1 VFDIPDS
8 SHEAGSCS
16 VGCSATDSE
25 LKFYVDFRR
34 HDSYLGEYG
43 FDWMRSSYKY
53 SSEKFSDLKTEYA
66 LSTKE
71 PRPQFQQ
78 PLTKIEGEDYFVPWL
93 SFLPNSDIG
102 VEIKLS
108 LKIHFLKGEAEPDDV
123 IILSAN
129 NANISFSE
137 PVIKLENYFV
147 DPLSDRNKD
156 AKVLEKWRSRIF
168 KKESFSYE
176 QLLTMIDDCNNE
188 LILPINHKS
197 FYTNEYEDS
206 KHYKNLVNTLK
217 KLKLII
223 NSGTQKEINK
233 ATKEQQKL
241 EKNILKYQK
250 LEILNGMTRLIE
262 GGREAVGSV
271 EVILTCYGPLDKHT
285 LITASDKTNKPVGYL
300 KVLKNS
306 NHKDFS
312 FEITPIRVLR
322 SNTINEAG
330 QLIEDK
336 KSKSDLSVIKN
347 GYIGN
352 KKLESFLN
360 GSALNQALLKSIIT
374 KQYKIFIDEADWIK
388 KFYIIRNKQGSLVFN
403 ETFDNKIHESVMK
416 SVCSQH
422 KEFSKRRGGIYV
434 SYAIG
439 YG

>member
-1 VFDIPDS
+1 MVYEVEYILFALVCMSAEDDCQTFVGRDDVDNILLDEELDNKEKTIKLSELTAIDVKKVDATWKINREKIVFDIPDS

-300 KVLKNS
+300 KVLK
-306 NHKDFS
+306 
-312 FEITPIRVLR
+312 
-322 SNTINEAG
+322 
-330 QLIEDK
+330 
-336 KSKSDLSVIKN
+336 
-347 GYIGN
+347 
-352 KKLESFLN
+352 KLEPQRF
-360 GSALNQALLKSIIT
+360 
-374 KQYKIFIDEADWIK
+374 
-388 KFYIIRNKQGSLVFN
+388 
-403 ETFDNKIHESVMK
+403 
-416 SVCSQH
+416 
-422 KEFSKRRGGIYV
+422 
-434 SYAIG
+434 
-439 YG
+439 